1 MKWLEHYLRLQV
13 SDMLMCEINI
23 YAINETI
30 ENFINLNR
38 LATYKVSDVVDIIKK
53 YDYDMELNFIKEED
67 IQIGKKFKSE
77 FSNNVCEIID
87 IVNDKLIL
95 KHKDKTFSID
105 KKEFRK
111 HLLKEVKNE

>member
-1 MKWLEHYLRLQV
+1 MKWLEHYLRMQ
-13 SDMLMCEINI
+13 STDMEMYDLITYVI
-23 YAINETI
+23 DETI
-30 ENFINLNR
+30 ENFIRLNR
-38 LATYKVSDVVDIIKK
+38 LSTYKVSDVVNIIKK

-87 IVNDKLIL
+87 ILNDKLIL

-105 KKEFRK
+105 KNEFRK
-111 HLLKEVKNE
+111 HLLKEVK